1 MIEDRK
7 TKFAKLNALVMARG
21 GWVTSIPGAAEVMIE
36 CLPLSTLPAELRG
49 AGYDLREDGE
59 GQRILAAAIVQEF
72 TLSSSGAIELMTEGS
87 K

>member
-1 MIEDRK
+1 MPLSWRAADGSR
-7 TKFAKLNALVMARG
+7 A
-21 GWVTSIPGAAEVMIE
+21 IPGAAEVMIE
-36 CLPLSTLPAELRG
+36 CLPLSTLPAELLRG

-72 TLSSSGAIELMTEGS
+72 TLSSSGAFELMTEGS